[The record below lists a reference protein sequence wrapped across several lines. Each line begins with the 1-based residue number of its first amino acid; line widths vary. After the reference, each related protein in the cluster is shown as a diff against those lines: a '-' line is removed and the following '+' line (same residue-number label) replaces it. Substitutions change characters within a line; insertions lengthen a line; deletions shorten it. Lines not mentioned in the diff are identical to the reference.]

1 MNSTGIQLTR
11 ESTCSPV
18 KGATLL
24 EDRNGTCI
32 PFLDIV
38 EWQYFFNNKQH
49 YASQYC
55 HTCKAW
61 PCKAVSDPKNA
72 NLEAHALPLL
82 VPGDEY
88 DMVFLDDMHANG
100 VGATPICRDEG
111 HLRTDRRHR
120 MLAAEFHSGPLAF
133 EFSATLDP
141 TRKCLVRVDRNALMK
156 MGIVPWLNILR
167 PKVYED
173 GQELTGRPKDRHN
186 VDAIA
191 ATVHDIVNAP
201 DYGMRARRELHGFP
215 AQALVVVQW
224 VSTARMLFQRLEKPC
239 KEKYGFT
246 VSLILGTDTQEEKDR
261 QLQQFKD
268 GHIDMLITVQLC
280 QQGMHAP
287 NLKYVF
293 YFSTVKAALADKH
306 FPQIPGRLRGIS
318 MADLRKCM
326 RNGTMSKAQARY
338 LYDNDFSYVD

>member
-1 MNSTGIQLTR
+1 MNSTGIQSTR
-11 ESTCSPV
+11 ANACSPV

-111 HLRTDRRHR
+111 HLRADRRHR

-156 MGIVPWLNILR
+156 MRIVPWLNILR
-167 PKVYED
+167 PKVY
-173 GQELTGRPKDRHN
+173 
-186 VDAIA
+186 
-191 ATVHDIVNAP
+191 
-201 DYGMRARRELHGFP
+201 
-215 AQALVVVQW
+215 VVQREVNVYIAMVCVCVTCCSACVCVLPLCLYVLHVVGRILRV
-224 VSTARMLFQRLEKPC
+224 VS
-239 KEKYGFT
+239 
-246 VSLILGTDTQEEKDR
+246 
-261 QLQQFKD
+261 
-268 GHIDMLITVQLC
+268 
-280 QQGMHAP
+280 
-287 NLKYVF
+287 
-293 YFSTVKAALADKH
+293 
-306 FPQIPGRLRGIS
+306 
-318 MADLRKCM
+318 
-326 RNGTMSKAQARY
+326 
-338 LYDNDFSYVD
+338 